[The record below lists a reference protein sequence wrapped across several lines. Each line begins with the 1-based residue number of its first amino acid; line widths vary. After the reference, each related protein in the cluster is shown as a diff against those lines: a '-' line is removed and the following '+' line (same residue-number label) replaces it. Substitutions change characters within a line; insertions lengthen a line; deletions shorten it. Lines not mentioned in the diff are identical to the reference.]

1 MPRYL
6 HRVSYTT
13 EAVQAMVKR
22 PHNRKR
28 AAEKLFKAAGGKMVD
43 MYFCFGDYDVVVI
56 SEFPNNV
63 DAAAV
68 AMAVGASGSFS
79 KVDTTVLIS
88 MNEAIDAMKKS
99 GELTGSY
106 KAPAG

>member
-6 HRVSYTT
+6 HRASYMT
-13 EAVQAMVKR
+13 EAVQAMIKR

-28 AAEKLFKAAGGKMVD
+28 AAEKLFKAAGGKIVD

-56 SEFPNNV
+56 SEFPSNV

-68 AMAVGASGSFS
+68 TMAVAASGSFS

-88 MNEAIDAMKKS
+88 MNEAVEVMKKS
-99 GELTGSY
+99 GELSGSY